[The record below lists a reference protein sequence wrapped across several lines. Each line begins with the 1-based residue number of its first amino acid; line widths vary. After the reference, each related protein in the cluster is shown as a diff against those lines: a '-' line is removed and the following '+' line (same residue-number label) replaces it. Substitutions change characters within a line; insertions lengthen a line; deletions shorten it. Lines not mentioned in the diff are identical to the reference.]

1 MSSGIEFV
9 RKGFFMGF
17 SVSVKRTFAASHRI
31 EGYPGLCARLHGH
44 NWTIEAV
51 FGTTR
56 LNGLGMAV
64 DFHEIERWLD
74 PLLREVDHTHLNEHP
89 FFSDKST
96 TAENIALFFHRGL
109 SAALAQGQTEGL
121 TLRQVSVW
129 EMEGYRATYEE
140 P

>member
-1 MSSGIEFV
+1 
-9 RKGFFMGF
+9 MGF

-44 NWTIEAV
+44 NWTVEAV
-51 FGTTR
+51 FATGR
-56 LNGLGMAV
+56 LNSLGMAV

-74 PLLREVDHTHLNEHP
+74 PLLGEVDHTHLNDHP

-96 TAENIALFFHRGL
+96 TAENIALFFYRGL
-109 SAALAQGQTEGL
+109 VSALEREKPEGL
-121 TLRQVSVW
+121 ALRQVSVW

-140 P
+140 V